1 MLNLKTATTAM
12 IFAIMAFSCNSR
24 KDPNNGVL
32 EEFYPN
38 GLIKS
43 ETPIKNGLR
52 NGLVKN
58 YSENGKLLST
68 AEYTD
73 DLRNGWIINYSTE
86 NGKPMLKAMLK
97 NDIQNGPV
105 IQYYKEGMLFRES
118 NYVNGRIDGKVITY
132 WPDGKIKAEN
142 FYKMGKP
149 AIGLKEYDKDGK
161 LIVEQPKILISQID
175 QLEIFNKV
183 VLRIALSENV
193 DELEFYLEEP
203 FEKIYIPDHPYK
215 LRVVDGVATI
225 DYPAPSGSTF
235 RKKISIM
242 AKFRSKNG
250 NTMVLQQYYNLA
262 FTNKY

>member
-1 MLNLKTATTAM
+1 MVNLKTVTSTL
-12 IFAIMAFSCNSR
+12 IVAILLFSCKLRN
-24 KDPNNGVL
+24 DPNKGII

-43 ETPIKNGLR
+43 ESPVKNGLR

-68 AEYTD
+68 AEYIE
-73 DLRNGWIINYSTE
+73 DLRNGWLINYSAE
-86 NGKPMLKAMLK
+86 NGKPMLKAMFK
-97 NDIQNGPV
+97 NDVQNGPV
-105 IQYYKEGMLFRES
+105 IQYYREGMLFRES

-132 WPDGKIKAEN
+132 WPDGKVKAEN
-142 FYKMGKP
+142 FYKIGKP
-149 AIGLKEYDKDGK
+149 AMGLIEYDKDGK
-161 LIVEQPKILISQID
+161 IIIDQPKILITQVD
-175 QLEIFNKV
+175 QLEIYNKV
-183 VLRIALSENV
+183 VLRITLSENV

-215 LRVVDGVATI
+215 LRVVDGIATI

-235 RKKISIM
+235 KKKISIM

-250 NTMVLQQYYNLA
+250 NTMVLQHYYNLS